1 MTKARPER
9 ARPKNK
15 TPDPSKK
22 CEKSESKP
30 DLVLTTREQTGVL
43 FAVQKIKLRK
53 PEQSEQTG
61 VLFAVQKIKLR

>member
-1 MTKARPER
+1 MKWEQ
-9 ARPKNK
+9 
-15 TPDPSKK
+15 
-22 CEKSESKP
+22 SEAKP
-30 DLVLTTREQTGVL
+30 DLVLIMREQTGVL